1 MKIQVLEF
9 PSEMKF
15 VLLFGFMAIQV
26 TVEKFLLLDVKEEKG
41 LRDDQR
47 VEKFNTVKING
58 MDVATKL
65 FKR

>member
-1 MKIQVLEF
+1 
-9 PSEMKF
+9 MKF
-15 VLLFGFMAIQV
+15 VLLFGFMAIQM
-26 TVEKFLLLDVKEEKG
+26 TVEKFLLLDVKEEKD

>member
-1 MKIQVLEF
+1 
-9 PSEMKF
+9 MKF
-15 VLLFGFMAIQV
+15 VLLFGFMAIQM
-26 TVEKFLLLDVKEEKG
+26 TVEKLLMLDVKEEKG

-65 FKR
+65 FKK